1 MSEKRIQIIPRIH
14 GKRTRDGKVSEP
26 DIHWIVEKWLARHP
40 EIAVREGDIRVVHG
54 RWHTRDGLETEVVSV
69 SMPACKEL
77 AEYDPAGDV
86 DLYEYYLAD
95 EWQGMG

>member
-1 MSEKRIQIIPRIH
+1 MPAERIQIIPRIH

-40 EIAVREGDIRVVHG
+40 EITVHEGDIRVVSG
-54 RWHTRDGLETEVVSV
+54 RWHTRDGLETEVVCV
-69 SMPACKEL
+69 SMTACKEL
-77 AEYDPAGDV
+77 AGYDPADDV

-95 EWQGMG
+95 EWQGM

>member
-1 MSEKRIQIIPRIH
+1 MPAKRIQIIPRIH

-40 EIAVREGDIRVVHG
+40 EITVRKGDVRVVSG
-54 RWHTRDGLETEVVSV
+54 RWHTRDGLETEVVSA

-77 AEYDPAGDV
+77 AGYDPATDV

-95 EWQGMG
+95 EWQGE